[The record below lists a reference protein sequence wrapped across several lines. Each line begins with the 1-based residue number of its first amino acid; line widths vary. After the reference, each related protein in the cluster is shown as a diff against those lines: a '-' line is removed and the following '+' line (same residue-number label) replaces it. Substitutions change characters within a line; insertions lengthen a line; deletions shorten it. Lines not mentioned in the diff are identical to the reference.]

1 MESDFV
7 AAGAP
12 ISITHRFPGVG
23 ACVGRRMMVIRE
35 GAAAVVDVMFSFQSM
50 IPLLYALVTSVGTLT
65 GGALPMYTRLRLVEQ
80 RYMIAFAGGAM
91 VAIALFDLIPEMQRH
106 NAVALLA
113 GFFIIYLLEKL
124 VMLHSCG
131 ETECESHTMGWSA
144 LMGIAAEWLIDD
156 VAIAVGFRAAPALG
170 LLIALAVFI
179 HEVPRGLTTT
189 VIMQEAGY
197 SRIRVWATLAVDAG
211 FAPLGVLLA
220 GFIPSSTF
228 EWLIGLTAG
237 VSLYVG
243 ASDLLP
249 DAHRR
254 FNLRVVLS
262 TLAGGG
268 LIPLLGILL
277 SL

>member
-1 MESDFV
+1 MRSDFV
-7 AAGAP
+7 AVGMP
-12 ISITHRFPGVG
+12 ISIVHRLLGG
-23 ACVGRRMMVIRE
+23 SACIGPKMMAIQD
-35 GAAAVVDVMFSFQSM
+35 ATYVVVNVMFNFQNA
-50 IPLLYALVTSVGTLT
+50 IPLFYALVTSVATLT

-80 RYMIAFAGGAM
+80 RYVIAFAGGAM

-113 GFFIIYLLEKL
+113 GFFIVYLLEKL
-124 VMLHSCG
+124 VMLHSCS
-131 ETECESHTMGWSA
+131 ETECESHTIGWSA
-144 LMGIAAEWLIDD
+144 LIGIAAESLIDG
-156 VAIAVGFRAAPALG
+156 VAIAVGYRTAPALG
-170 LLIALAVFI
+170 VLIALAVFI
-179 HEVPRGLTTT
+179 HEIPRGLTTT
-189 VIMQEAGY
+189 VIMQKAGY
-197 SRIRVWATLAVDAG
+197 SRLKAWVMLAVDAG

-220 GFIPSSTF
+220 GFAPASAS
-228 EWLIGLTAG
+228 EWLIGFTAG
-237 VSLYVG
+237 VFLYVG

-268 LIPLLGILL
+268 LIPLLAILL

>member
-1 MESDFV
+1 
-7 AAGAP
+7 
-12 ISITHRFPGVG
+12 
-23 ACVGRRMMVIRE
+23 
-35 GAAAVVDVMFSFQSM
+35 M
-50 IPLLYALVTSVGTLT
+50 IPLFYTLVISAATLA
-65 GGALPMYTRLRLVEQ
+65 GGALPMYTQLRLIEQ
-80 RYMIAFAGGAM
+80 RYMVAFTSGVM
-91 VAIALFDLIPEMQRH
+91 VAIALFDLIPEMDSH

-124 VMLHSCG
+124 VMIHACG
-131 ETECESHTMGWSA
+131 EAECDAHTMGWSA
-144 LMGIAAEWLIDD
+144 LIGIAAESLIDG

-170 LLIALAVFI
+170 LLIALAVFV

-197 SRIRVWATLAVDAG
+197 SRLKVWMALAVDAG

-220 GFIPSSTF
+220 GFISSSAF
-228 EWLIGLTAG
+228 EWLIGFTAG
-237 VSLYVG
+237 VFLYVG

-262 TLAGGG
+262 TVTGGG
-268 LIPLLGILL
+268 LIPFLGILL
-277 SL
+277 GK

>member
-1 MESDFV
+1 
-7 AAGAP
+7 
-12 ISITHRFPGVG
+12 
-23 ACVGRRMMVIRE
+23 
-35 GAAAVVDVMFSFQSM
+35 M
-50 IPLLYALVTSVGTLT
+50 IPFLYALVTSVATLT

-80 RYMIAFAGGAM
+80 RYMVAFAGGAM
-91 VAIALFDLIPEMQRH
+91 VAIALFDLIPEMDSH

-124 VMLHSCG
+124 VMIHTCG
-131 ETECESHTMGWSA
+131 EAKCDTHTMGWSA
-144 LMGIAAEWLIDD
+144 LIGIAAESLIDG

-170 LLIALAVFI
+170 LLIALAVFV

-197 SRIRVWATLAVDAG
+197 SHLKVWAALAVDAG

-220 GFIPSSTF
+220 EFIPSSAF
-228 EWLIGLTAG
+228 EWLIGFAAG
-237 VSLYVG
+237 VFLYVG

-262 TLAGGG
+262 TITGGG
-268 LIPLLGILL
+268 LTPLLGILL
-277 SL
+277 GK

>member
-1 MESDFV
+1 
-7 AAGAP
+7 
-12 ISITHRFPGVG
+12 
-23 ACVGRRMMVIRE
+23 
-35 GAAAVVDVMFSFQSM
+35 M
-50 IPLLYALVTSVGTLT
+50 IPFLYALLTSAATFT

-80 RYMIAFAGGAM
+80 RYMVAFAGGTM
-91 VAIALFDLIPEMQRH
+91 VAIALFDLIPEMRNH
-106 NAVALLA
+106 NAMALLT
-113 GFFIIYLLEKL
+113 GFFIVYLLEKL

-131 ETECESHTMGWSA
+131 ETECEAHTIGWSA
-144 LMGIAAEWLIDD
+144 LIGIAAESLIDG

-170 LLIALAVFI
+170 MLIALTVFV
-179 HEVPRGLTTT
+179 HEIPRGLTTT

-197 SRIRVWATLAVDAG
+197 SRLKIWGVLAVDAA

-220 GFIPSSTF
+220 GFIPASGF
-228 EWLIGLTAG
+228 EWLIGFTAG
-237 VSLYVG
+237 VFLYVG

-277 SL
+277 GN

>member
-1 MESDFV
+1 
-7 AAGAP
+7 
-12 ISITHRFPGVG
+12 
-23 ACVGRRMMVIRE
+23 
-35 GAAAVVDVMFSFQSM
+35 M
-50 IPLLYALVTSVGTLT
+50 IPFLYALVTSVATLT

-80 RYMIAFAGGAM
+80 RYMVAFAGGAM
-91 VAIALFDLIPEMQRH
+91 VAIALFDLIPEMDSH

-113 GFFIIYLLEKL
+113 GFFIVYLLEKL

-131 ETECESHTMGWSA
+131 ETECEAHTIGGSA
-144 LMGIAAEWLIDD
+144 LIGIAAESLIDG

-170 LLIALAVFI
+170 LLIALAVFV
-179 HEVPRGLTTT
+179 HEIPRGLTTT

-220 GFIPSSTF
+220 AFIPSSGF
-228 EWLIGLTAG
+228 EWLIGFTAG
-237 VSLYVG
+237 VFLYVG